1 MRGSAQRT
9 SLFSTRPIRAF
20 AARWLALLLPLTGA
34 LGLAGCDGYTYQGS
48 VVAMTL
54 FFPPPAAVMPQPINE
69 ALHLEMWARLQTDS
83 GPEIRRLY
91 ANTGSSSTPETFTG
105 FTIVPAVDPNDTCL
119 IRGLDRDDDLCGDPA
134 KAPPEICGAQMFS
147 QKAQIVPE
155 NSTPQLAQL
164 GLVLQAR
171 KVTSALTPFRA
182 YDPTVT
188 GRAPLPLLALV
199 QYNPDWRNDPRK
211 RLTPIDATNAQDDTH
226 SLTRLTFCLDYRDH
240 FSDPGLANPNFY
252 VGNPRQY
259 TKPLAGTQFGFFTFS
274 TSSATTPDLPNQ
286 NFSGIS
292 FSVPFAMDS
301 ISDLIVTAET
311 TQNPAA
317 PDMTRQLYVGTRVP
331 DSMTGRGV
339 VEMQMLLNTNPA
351 FNPPAFTPSVMVG
364 TSRVLIGTAAI
375 LTNLDQRLD

>member
-1 MRGSAQRT
+1 
-9 SLFSTRPIRAF
+9 
-20 AARWLALLLPLTGA
+20 
-34 LGLAGCDGYTYQGS
+34 
-48 VVAMTL
+48 MTL
-54 FFPPPAAVMPQPINE
+54 FFPPPAALMAQPINE
-69 ALHLEMWARLQTDS
+69 AAHLEMWARLQTDS
-83 GPEIRRLY
+83 GVEVRRLY
-91 ANTGSSSTPETFTG
+91 ANTGSSETPEKFTG
-105 FTIVPAVDPNDTCL
+105 FTIVPAVDPNDPCL
-119 IRGLDRDDDLCGDPA
+119 IRGLDRDDDLCGDPTRSV
-134 KAPPEICGAQMFS
+134 PNVGTCGAQMFS

-164 GLVLQAR
+164 GLVVQAR
-171 KVTSALTPFRA
+171 KVTAANTQFRA

-211 RLTPIDATNAQDDTH
+211 RLAPIDASNAEDDGH

-240 FSDPGLANPNFY
+240 FSDLAQVNPNFY

-292 FSVPFAMDS
+292 FSVPFALDT
-301 ISDLIVTAET
+301 ITELLVTVET

-317 PDMTRQLYVGTRVP
+317 PNMAQQLYLGTRVP
-331 DSMTGRGV
+331 DSLSGRGV
-339 VEMQMLLNTNPA
+339 VEMQMQLNGNPTL
-351 FNPPAFTPSVMVG
+351 NPPAFVSSVMVG

-375 LTNLDQRLD
+375 LTNLDQRID